1 MKILDYFKMSV
12 LNLNKRK
19 LRTVINIFSISVG
32 VMLIVT
38 MLSLGTG
45 FQNFFMS
52 KVKELNNLKHVVVQ
66 GTEYQSQEDVAIA
79 LAKTDTNG
87 DIEVDNLFK
96 EKTITTDVVEKLTS
110 DKRVEDIIIKYEAE
124 VSEIEYGKKKA
135 KDIKLAYYD
144 GDFYLD
150 SESESLKEKA
160 KNDNLRL
167 SGKETEIAYV
177 YEGRELTSEDKNSVM
192 LPESFVRNTLQV
204 ENVADVLGE
213 KITVKSIIPD
223 YENTKTFEQKLTI
236 VGIIDQRY
244 YQPSFVVSKDV
255 MEQVKNFETDS
266 KTTLGAR
273 GADSLELSIKEISD
287 VPELTNLIENDLKY
301 NTESVSTVATTVNK
315 TLLCVKIGLSL
326 LGLIVIS
333 IASLDVINTM
343 IMSIHERTKMIGLMR
358 ATGASKKDIQTL
370 FLVESATIGLF
381 GGVVGVMFSYISL
394 IGLKGLLTYAV
405 NYFEI
410 TDLTMVDRM
419 TQLDIPT
426 ALFTILFAMA
436 LTVIAGIYP
445 SIKASKLDP
454 IEAIKHD

>member
-38 MLSLGTG
+38 MLSIGTG

-66 GTEYQSQEDVAIA
+66 GTEYQSQEDLALA
-79 LAKTDTNG
+79 LAKTNEEG
-87 DIEVDNLFK
+87 DIVVDDLFK
-96 EKTITTDVVEKLTS
+96 EKPITTDVVKKLKA
-110 DKRVEDIIIKYEAE
+110 DKRVEDLIIKYESE
-124 VSEIEYGKKKA
+124 MSEIDFEGKKA
-135 KDIKLAYYD
+135 KDIKLAYYE
-144 GDFYLD
+144 GAFYLN
-150 SESESLKEKA
+150 SEKESLKEKA
-160 KNDNLRL
+160 KNDKLRI
-167 SGKETEIAYV
+167 STKETDIPYV
-177 YEGRELTSEDKNSVM
+177 YEGRELTAEDTNAVM
-192 LPESFVRNTLQV
+192 LPESFVRNTLQI
-204 ENVADVLGE
+204 ENVADIIG
-213 KITVKSIIPD
+213 KQITIKSIIPD
-223 YENTKTFEQKLTI
+223 YENTKTFEQTLNI
-236 VGIIDQRY
+236 VGVIDQRY
-244 YQPSFVVSKDV
+244 YQPSFVVSKDI
-255 MEQVKNFETDS
+255 MEQAKNFETDNS
-266 KTTLGAR
+266 TTLGAR
-273 GADSLELSIKEISD
+273 GADYIELSVKEISD
-287 VPELTNLIENDLKY
+287 VPELTEYIEGKLKY
-301 NTESVSTVATTVNK
+301 NTESVSTVAKTVNR
-315 TLLCVKIGLSL
+315 TLLCVKMGLSL

-381 GGVVGVMFSYISL
+381 GGIVGVIFSYFGL
-394 IGLKGLLTYAV
+394 LGLKGLLTYAV

-426 ALFTILFAMA
+426 ALFTIAFAMI

-454 IEAIKHD
+454 IEAIRHD